1 MEDDIFIK
9 KMKGVKPLK
18 NKNNYIEST
27 NIKKNK
33 KILKTQ
39 TKTNQKD
46 ETIETKKT
54 KQSIYKI
61 TFGEINKDLK
71 KGKIKIDK
79 KLDLHGYNL
88 LDAEVKFKT
97 EVISAYNKN
106 KRCLLVITGKGVHIN
121 NENDEDKGFKKKP
134 KLFYGKIKNSI
145 TSWVNEDEIKNY
157 ILTYQN
163 AGIEY
168 GGDGAI
174 FIYLRRKKN

>member
-33 KILKTQ
+33 KILKTP
-39 TKTNQKD
+39 TNTNQKD

-71 KGKIKIDK
+71 KGKIKT
-79 KLDLHGYNL
+79 
-88 LDAEVKFKT
+88 AT
-97 EVISAYNKN
+97 
-106 KRCLLVITGKGVHIN
+106 
-121 NENDEDKGFKKKP
+121 
-134 KLFYGKIKNSI
+134 
-145 TSWVNEDEIKNY
+145 
-157 ILTYQN
+157 
-163 AGIEY
+163 
-168 GGDGAI
+168 
-174 FIYLRRKKN
+174 